1 MKIYTNYKDLPKHAV
16 YIGSE
21 DGAGTLDEYTDDLIA
36 SAVEPVRL
44 RENDNTYSY
53 WDIAKEVTA

>member
-1 MKIYTNYKDLPKHAV
+1 MKIYTNYKDLPKHSV

-21 DGAGTLDEYTDDLIA
+21 DGAGTLDEYTNDLIA
-36 SAVEPVRL
+36 RAVEPVRL
-44 RENDNTYSY
+44 LENDNTYSY